1 MADPKISENLL
12 DQTEVLEDLSLN
24 TLAKDGIDSTVKAD
38 RKPKLPMKP
47 LRLEQQK
54 SEDNKSV
61 AEGLLLAESDKEKSF
76 DLFVL
81 NNFSPFSGIENVTEW
96 LDVTDEKFHI
106 FKISRKQRYVAIPLL
121 VTGAAKRTYLLSQ
134 EIIKSYDDFYTLLWT
149 RYDVG
154 NSNTQN
160 PSLRS
165 YTSTV
170 DQGNLS
176 HALSTHKNDF
186 FDDQQ
191 KSLGKTFDL
200 TDSSPQSPILRSTP
214 LGDLGATGV
223 TGDVP
228 ENRSNLLASHNSFFE
243 NSQLDQTA
251 CALRRAIV
259 DSLIKNPKTFPRGK
273 DSVKQWL
280 VDINQL
286 FNTARIS
293 VSHKHDLV
301 QYSFRGEVSRWFKNN
316 KSTFTSWIT
325 LLKASQDTFLSSFY
339 EAIAFKTLESY
350 SRGINQPLRSFYNE
364 ILKLCNHLHPPLS
377 PFILSLSFKGSTL
390 QYTYMYTYISPFSF
404 SPYLSAIAPFSIIS

>member
-12 DQTEVLEDLSLN
+12 DQTEMLEDLSLN

-121 VTGAAKRTYLLSQ
+121 VIGDAKRTYLPSRGT
-134 EIIKSYDDFYTLLWT
+134 IKSYDGFYTLLLT
-149 RYDVG
+149 RYDVD
-154 NSNTQN
+154 NSIRQN
-160 PSLRS
+160 PSSRS
-165 YTSTV
+165 YTSTTG
-170 DQGNLS
+170 QGNLS
-176 HALSTHKNDF
+176 HDLSTKKNVV
-186 FDDQQ
+186 FDDQR

-200 TDSSPQSPILRSTP
+200 TDSSPQPPILQSTA
-214 LGDLGATGV
+214 LVDLGATEV
-223 TGDVP
+223 IGDVP
-228 ENRSNLLASHNSFFE
+228 VNRSNVLASHNSFFD

-251 CALRRAIV
+251 YALRRAIV
-259 DSLIKNPKTFPRGK
+259 DSLIKNPKTFRGGK
-273 DSVKQWL
+273 EDCRQWFE
-280 VDINQL
+280 DINQL
-286 FNTARIS
+286 FDTAQIPE
-293 VSHKHDLV
+293 SHKLDLV
-301 QYSFRGEVSRWFKNN
+301 QYSLRGEAPRWFKNN
-316 KSTFTSWIT
+316 KSTFTSSTTFI
-325 LLKASQDTFLSSFY
+325 KAFKDIFLSPFY
-339 EAIAFKTLESY
+339 EAIAFKKLESY
-350 SRGINQPLRSFYNE
+350 SRGINQLLRSFYNE

-377 PFILSLSFKGSTL
+377 PLILSLSFKGSTL

-404 SPYLSAIAPFSIIS
+404 SPYLSAIPPLNIFS